1 MLDRYRQVYQAGE
14 VPLHPFTPA
23 ELDAVTLDAEAL
35 PAGERGPFLQAVTPP
50 LTGPGAPAGG
60 TGESWGPAAAQTG
73 PEMEGSAAAA
83 RAGAV
88 ARLERD
94 GFLRPGPPTPAT
106 GPAPDEL
113 AGWAAGPDGDP
124 AARRQVTLTGDLA
137 IITRILAQPDWV
149 AEATAS
155 PDPTR
160 PGSVA
165 TGWPLLAR
173 MYSPYRPP
181 VGLIEMPAGNGRR
194 VSPYILVGP
203 VRAVEVLVGWC
214 GVDLD
219 AFTRQRPR
227 GGAAGPSPFTE
238 PPAPVPVPTA
248 EQAGA
253 FTTLVQLRVALAAG
267 ERAMLRTLVVATGET
282 GHWLLEG
289 EWWQQAVPVSVDQ
302 LGQRVAA
309 MLKGRGTG
317 PP

>member
-1 MLDRYRQVYQAGE
+1 MLDRYRQVYRAGE

-23 ELDAVTLDAEAL
+23 ELDAVTLDAGAL
-35 PAGERGPFLQAVTPP
+35 PADERGPFVQAVTPP
-50 LTGPGAPAGG
+50 LTGPGAPTGG
-60 TGESWGPAAAQTG
+60 TGERWGPAAAQTG

-88 ARLERD
+88 ARMERD
-94 GFLRPGPPTPAT
+94 GFLRPGWPAPAT

-124 AARRQVTLTGDLA
+124 AARRRVTLTGDLA

-149 AEATAS
+149 TEATVS
-155 PDPTR
+155 PDPSR

-165 TGWPLLAR
+165 AGWPLLAR

-181 VGLIEMPAGNGRR
+181 VGLIERPAGSGRR

-203 VRAVEVLVGWC
+203 GRAVEVLVGWC

-219 AFTRQRPR
+219 AFAKQRPR
-227 GGAAGPSPFTE
+227 GGAAGPSPF
-238 PPAPVPVPTA
+238 AGSPVPTA

-253 FTTLVQLRVALAAG
+253 FATLVKLRVALAAG
-267 ERAMLRTLVVATGET
+267 ERVVLRNLVVATGER

-289 EWWQQAVPVSVDQ
+289 EWWQRAVPVSVDE

-309 MLKGRGTG
+309 MLKSEGTLTR
-317 PP
+317 